1 MSEQTNSED
10 KSRYTA
16 AENTE
21 PGHQRGA
28 LTSLASHSR
37 CVQIPHHLQ
46 HSSGKRSKWFDDI
59 LMTPEAHRYAA
70 KKDGAYGLPS
80 GFIG

>member
-1 MSEQTNSED
+1 MSEQTNTED
-10 KSRYTA
+10 KSGYTA
-16 AENTE
+16 AENTG
-21 PGHQRGA
+21 PGHQRRA
-28 LTSLASHSR
+28 LASSTCYLR

-46 HSSGKRSKWFDDI
+46 HSSGKRSKWFADI